1 MRTTI
6 SIPDDIAKKLQ
17 AHVGEGSLSGF
28 IRQAVEYRLDALSR
42 ESMVREME
50 AGYRA
55 EVEEPSLDP
64 EWNDIEVEGW

>member
-6 SIPDDIAKKLQ
+6 SIPDDIALRLQ

-28 IRQAVEYRLDALSR
+28 IREAVEYRLNALTR
-42 ESMVREME
+42 EAMVREMD

-55 EVEEPSLDP
+55 EAVEPSLDP
-64 EWNDIEVEGW
+64 EWTDVEVEDW

>member
-6 SIPDDIAKKLQ
+6 SIPDDVAEKLR

-28 IRQAVEYRLDALSR
+28 IREAVEYRLSALRR
-42 ESMVREME
+42 EAMVREME

-55 EVEEPSLDP
+55 EAEEPSLDP
-64 EWNDIEVEGW
+64 EWTDIEVEGW

>member
-6 SIPDDIAKKLQ
+6 SIPDDIANRLRN
-17 AHVGEGSLSGF
+17 HIGDESLSGF
-28 IRQAVEYRLDALSR
+28 IREAVEYRLDALSR
-42 ESMVREME
+42 EAMVRELE

-55 EVEEPSLDP
+55 EAEQPSLDP